1 MIRGVSRKGPKSGGM
16 DKMGKTAE
24 KIETNSSLEQAKK
37 ILMKKL
43 EVSEPEALNKIKEL
57 SKSKNLDTERT
68 SEVIIKLENLIS
80 PSWFNGKSRA

>member
-1 MIRGVSRKGPKSGGM
+1 MIRASPGGVLKSGGM
-16 DKMGKTAE
+16 DKMAKTAE

-37 ILMKKL
+37 ILMNKL
-43 EVSEPEALNKIKEL
+43 DVSEPEALNKIKEL

-80 PSWFNGKSRA
+80 PSWFNGKSRK